1 MPSTSIVFGIL
12 LILIGVIGY
21 VYGMAAGPA
30 SPTALIP
37 AAFGIALLLL
47 GVFSRIHEHLRKHLM
62 HVAVLI
68 GLIGFIITAGRLI
81 SKIGDLSMSAAVLSQ
96 LAMAIVCLV
105 YVVLSIKS
113 FIDARRNREAG

>member
-1 MPSTSIVFGIL
+1 MPSTTIGFGIL

-21 VYGMAAGPA
+21 VYGMGTGHA
-30 SPTALIP
+30 SLTALIP
-37 AAFGIALLLL
+37 AAFGIALVLL
-47 GVFSRIHEHLRKHLM
+47 GLFSRMREHLRKHLM

-96 LAMAIVCLV
+96 LAMAIVCLI
-105 YVVLSIKS
+105 YVILSIRS
-113 FIDARRNREAG
+113 FIDARRNR

>member
-21 VYGMAAGPA
+21 VYGMAAGHA

-47 GVFSRIHEHLRKHLM
+47 GVFSRMREYLRKHLM

>member
-21 VYGMAAGPA
+21 VYGMAAGHA